1 MSFRARV
8 TNAGGRSGTRDQS
21 ELSPRHNVAA
31 AAGVLHAGGPGRLE
45 PAAPLL
51 RGAPSPW

>member
-1 MSFRARV
+1 MSFRTHV
-8 TNAGGRSGTRDQS
+8 TQADGRSGMRNQS
-21 ELSPRHNVAA
+21 DLTARHNVAV